1 MNTEN
6 HPCFND
12 KARHLYGRVHLPV
25 APRCNVQCNFCN
37 RKYDCVNE
45 SRPGVTSGILSP
57 RQAIDYLEQVLAIKK
72 NISVV
77 GIAGPGDAFAN
88 PDQSLETLR
97 LVREKYP
104 SMILC
109 VATNGLNLEPYAQ
122 RLADLKVS
130 HVSVTVNAVD
140 PGIGKKIYS
149 WARPDNRVLRSEQ
162 AAEVLLERQ
171 LAGIRAMKELGV
183 AVKINTIVLPGI
195 NDEHIE
201 KIAEKMAELKVDILN
216 CIPYYPNEGANFEE
230 IGMEEPGK
238 KMIARVR
245 KAAGKHIKQMHHCT
259 RCRADAVGLLGDS
272 PDEKIMEALKAYA
285 SKPETPPALSLDT
298 DRPRVAVA
306 TMEGVLINQ
315 HLGEACRLHIYE
327 KQAQGGVRMVDD
339 RHTPEP
345 GGGDSRWLEL
355 AEKLKDCR
363 ALLVSGIGKN
373 PREILS
379 KSGIGVFEME
389 GLVEEAVG
397 RILSGEN
404 VNHLVKRKP
413 AKCGTECMGGGMGCG

>member
-1 MNTEN
+1 MNPEN

-57 RQAIDYLEQVLAIKK
+57 RQAMDYLEQVLAIKE
-72 NISVV
+72 NISVA

-88 PDQSLETLR
+88 PEQSLETLR

-104 SMILC
+104 NMILC
-109 VATNGLNLEPYAQ
+109 VATNGLNLEPYARQ
-122 RLADLKVS
+122 LADLKVS

-140 PGIGKKIYS
+140 PEIGKKIYS
-149 WARPDNRVLRSEQ
+149 WARPDKRVLRSDQ

-171 LAGIRAMKELGV
+171 LAGIRALKDLGV
-183 AVKINTIVLPGI
+183 AVKINTIVLPGV
-195 NDEHIE
+195 NDDHVEE
-201 KIAEKMAELKVDILN
+201 IAKKMAELKVDILN
-216 CIPYYPNEGANFEE
+216 CIPYYPNEGANFQE
-230 IGMEEPGK
+230 IGMGEPDK
-238 KMIARVR
+238 ETIARVR

-272 PDEKIMEALKAYA
+272 PDAKIMEALKTCA
-285 SKPETPPALSLDT
+285 SKPETPSAPVLDAA
-298 DRPRVAVA
+298 RPRVAVA

-315 HLGEACRLHIYE
+315 HLGEAFRLHIYE
-327 KQAQGGVRMVDD
+327 KKAHGGVRMVDN
-339 RHTPEP
+339 RPTPEP
-345 GGGDSRWLEL
+345 GGGDARWLEL

-379 KSGIGVFEME
+379 KSGIDVLEME
-389 GLVEEAVG
+389 GLVEDAVG

-404 VNHLVKRKP
+404 VNHLMKRKQT
-413 AKCGTECMGGGMGCG
+413 KCGSECMGGGMGCG